1 MPAGDASNAGMP
13 QVEAPAAPAH
23 LRRDARVSLVW
34 WALVAAL
41 TLAVGASV
49 GGPVIA
55 AAALDM
61 ALARTL
67 GAEHVRVHVTA
78 WPPAALW
85 AGRMD
90 ALTVA
95 AQNLRV
101 GTLRVR
107 SLDATLDRVQ
117 IDAAALYGGR
127 EIAIRRLGSA
137 VARIVVSEDALQEM
151 LDAQPQL
158 RDARVS
164 LDPGRLHVAGTIP
177 VLGLSLHI
185 AGDGRL
191 VLRGSRTVDLALDH
205 VTVAGMPVTGPMV
218 RRLLRAVNPVLDVG
232 VLPFGLHLTGVT
244 VADGELIVNAA
255 AGDS

>member
-13 QVEAPAAPAH
+13 HAEAAAAPAH
-23 LRRDARVSLVW
+23 RRRGARVSRVW
-34 WALVAAL
+34 WALVAVL
-41 TLAVGASV
+41 TLATGASA
-49 GGPVIA
+49 GGPAIA

-67 GAEHVRVHVTA
+67 GAERVRVHVTA
-78 WPPAALW
+78 WPPALW

-95 AQNLRV
+95 AQNLRM
-101 GTLRVR
+101 GALRVR

-117 IDAAALYGGR
+117 IDAAALYAGR
-127 EIAIRRLGSA
+127 DITIRRLGSA
-137 VARIVVSEDALQEM
+137 VARIVVSEDALQDM

-164 LDPGRLHVAGTIP
+164 LAPGRLHVAGTIA
-177 VLGLSLHI
+177 VLGLPVHA

-191 VLRGSRTVDLALDH
+191 VLRGSRTVDLVLDH
-205 VTVAGMPVTGPMV
+205 VTVAGVPVPAPMV
-218 RRLLRAVNPVLDVG
+218 RRLLRPLNPVLDVG

-244 VADGELIVNAA
+244 VAGGELIVDAA